1 MKRYITY
8 MVSALMCSFILLLS
22 GCDFI
27 WTTSNGDPA
36 SPDDVKAGIEKEFKV
51 CNPQLVLQ
59 SSVVEKEK
67 PFSGM
72 CMCFMMNT
80 MGSLFRCAL
89 M

>member
-67 PFSGM
+67 PF
-72 CMCFMMNT
+72 
-80 MGSLFRCAL
+80 
-89 M
+89 